1 MTSRRS
7 AFSAALAT
15 ALLAP
20 ATGALAQPATGNAER
35 YPAKTVRLVVPFTP
49 GAANDITARLIGT
62 KLAESLGQQFVID
75 NRPGSGGILGAETVA
90 KANADGY
97 TLLASNP
104 GPSINNPVLNRKPGY
119 RVEDFAAAIIY
130 GYTPLIIAAYPGF
143 APRNPRELVDHL
155 KANPGKVTW
164 GTSGTGGGGHIGL
177 VFFQM
182 ATGTDVV
189 HIPYKGAAAGLT
201 DLAAGNIAL
210 NYTTLASADSLL
222 KTGRLRIIG
231 IAAPKRLSQLADVPT
246 LGESGIRNAETIIW
260 YGIAAPARTPQAII
274 GKLNREINR
283 IIATPDAQARFA
295 QLGIEAS
302 GGTPQEADAF
312 IGKEAAR
319 LKELLRAGRLTA
331 LE

>member
-1 MTSRRS
+1 MLTMRS
-7 AFSAALAT
+7 ACSVLTAVILAH
-15 ALLAP
+15 ASS
-20 ATGALAQPATGNAER
+20 ALAQTGANAADN

-62 KLAESLGQQFVID
+62 KLAESLAQQFVID

-90 KANADGY
+90 KATADGY

-119 RVEDFAAAIIY
+119 RVEDFAAVIIY

-143 APRNPRELVDHL
+143 APRNPRELVDYL

-182 ATGTDVV
+182 ATGTDAV

-201 DLAAGNIAL
+201 DLAAGNILL

-222 KTGRLRIIG
+222 KAGRLRIIG
-231 IAAPKRLSQLADVPT
+231 IAAPKRLSQLAEVPT

-260 YGIAAPARTPQAII
+260 YGIAAPAGTPAAII
-274 GKLNREINR
+274 GKLNRQINR
-283 IIATPDAQARFA
+283 IIATPESQARFA

-312 IGKEAAR
+312 IRSEAAR
-319 LKELLRAGRLTA
+319 LKELMRKGLLSA
-331 LE
+331 LD

>member
-1 MTSRRS
+1 MLTMRS
-7 AFSAALAT
+7 AFSVLTVVILAH
-15 ALLAP
+15 ASS
-20 ATGALAQPATGNAER
+20 ALAQTGANAADN

-62 KLAESLGQQFVID
+62 KLAENLAQQFVID

-90 KANADGY
+90 KATADGY

-119 RVEDFAAAIIY
+119 RVEDFAAVIIY

-143 APRNPRELVDHL
+143 APRNPRELVDYL

-182 ATGTDVV
+182 ATGTDAV

-201 DLAAGNIAL
+201 DLAAGNISL

-231 IAAPKRLSQLADVPT
+231 IAASKRLSQLAEVPT
-246 LGESGIRNAETIIW
+246 LGESGI
-260 YGIAAPARTPQAII
+260 AAPAGTPAAII
-274 GKLNREINR
+274 GKLNRQINR
-283 IIATPDAQARFA
+283 IIATPESQSRFA

-312 IGKEAAR
+312 IRSEAAR
-319 LKELLRAGRLTA
+319 LKELMRKGLLSV
-331 LE
+331 LD